1 MMALSPDFYLVSE
14 REFTKEW
21 LVTFREFM
29 DPESEVS
36 LCPILILGILAAS
49 YSFLQV
55 FVIF

>member
-29 DPESEVS
+29 DPES
-36 LCPILILGILAAS
+36 
-49 YSFLQV
+49 
-55 FVIF
+55 